1 MVPSAIPDSSHGK
14 DSPSSSKPPVPV
26 LNPTSRNQKRRQRK
40 KQRLQD
46 VQHSLY
52 TQRFSNYRLPVA
64 AAVAS
69 YSEEQLLRLDSY
81 QSFTAPPSDRA
92 GRSPLFVV
100 SPSNSPWARLHMVAC
115 PCSGCRCSLHISS
128 LLGHYLND
136 HLPSMGIPPVEL
148 RIGRRVSLSCHFSSL
163 ESNVNTLLGVFVY
176 RRHGLNPLK
185 CQRNTHLPTKYRHY
199 SQHDALMVFACRT
212 QHSML
217 WQQRKTKNDVLAI
230 WVSTPLQKAT
240 ISLRLTVHADKSS
253 SFYSKE
259 LKARPIHPDSRP
271 CKDFIRTDNNV
282 ILISFDDLRGLMDLD
297 VWQQMLMVDMKVLGE
312 EKF

>member
-1 MVPSAIPDSSHGK
+1 MLPFASPDSSHEN
-14 DSPSSSKPPVPV
+14 DSPSSSKPPVPPP
-26 LNPTSRNQKRRQRK
+26 NPTSRNQKRRQRR

-46 VQHSLY
+46 VQSSLY
-52 TQRFSNYRLPVA
+52 TRRFSNYRLPMA

-100 SPSNSPWARLHMVAC
+100 QPSNSPWARLHMVAC
-115 PCSGCRCSLHISS
+115 PCSGCRCSLHIS
-128 LLGHYLND
+128 
-136 HLPSMGIPPVEL
+136 M
-148 RIGRRVSLSCHFSSL
+148 IGRRFSLSCHFSSL
-163 ESNVNTLLGVFVY
+163 ESDVNTLLGVFAY

-185 CQRNTHLPTKYRHY
+185 CQRNTHLPAKYRHY

-230 WVSTPLQKAT
+230 WVSTPLQTAT
-240 ISLRLTVHADKSS
+240 ISMRLTVQAEKSS

-271 CKDFIRTDNNV
+271 CKEFIRTDNNV
-282 ILISFDDLRGLMDLD
+282 MLISFDDLRGLMDLD
-297 VWQQMLMVDMKVLGE
+297 VWQQMLMVDMKVLGV